1 MWAYRLYFNNYIISE
16 GLYRFFMGR
25 PKGRPIKPDAKKK
38 KAVSIS
44 ISPFELEI
52 LNNIAAMDNISRS
65 EVISGLIQSA
75 GFLKAGIIDGHETK
89 PHIGHQKYKLKK
101 SGLYACN
108 PHSLKGVCK
117 HSACEAAYR
126 QEGLL

>member
-1 MWAYRLYFNNYIISE
+1 
-16 GLYRFFMGR
+16 MGR

-44 ISPFELEI
+44 LSPFEVEI

-65 EVISGLIQSA
+65 EVVSALIETA

-89 PHIGHQKYKLKK
+89 PHVGNQKYRLKN

-108 PHSLKGVCK
+108 PHSLKGMCE
-117 HSACEAAYR
+117 HSACQAAYR
-126 QEGLL
+126 TEGLL

>member
-1 MWAYRLYFNNYIISE
+1 MFNNYIISE
-16 GLYRFFMGR
+16 GYLPFFMGR
-25 PKGRPIKPDAKKK
+25 KTGRPIVPDAKKK

-44 ISPFELEI
+44 ISLFELEI
-52 LNNIAAMDNISRS
+52 LNNIAAMDGISRS

-89 PHIGHQKYKLKK
+89 PHLGYQKYKLKK

-108 PHSLKGVCK
+108 PHLLKGLCQ
-117 HSACEAAYR
+117 HSACQAAYR
-126 QEGLL
+126 QEGLI

>member
-1 MWAYRLYFNNYIISE
+1 MAP
-16 GLYRFFMGR
+16 
-25 PKGRPIKPDAKKK
+25 PKGRPIKPDKDKK

-65 EVISGLIQSA
+65 EVISALIQSA

-89 PHIGHQKYKLKK
+89 PHIGNQKYKLRKT
-101 SGLYACN
+101 GLYACN
-108 PHSLKGVCK
+108 PHSLKGMCQ

-126 QEGLL
+126 KEGLL

>member
-1 MWAYRLYFNNYIISE
+1 
-16 GLYRFFMGR
+16 MGR
-25 PKGRPIKPDAKKK
+25 PTGRPIKPDSKKK

-65 EVISGLIQSA
+65 EVISGLIASA
-75 GFLKAGIIDGHETK
+75 GFLKAGIIDGHQTT
-89 PHIGHQKYKLKK
+89 PHKGTQGYKLPK

-108 PHSLKGVCK
+108 PYLLKGRCE

-126 QEGLL
+126 QEGL